1 MVRAGACA
9 TVGVEEEQVSDSSSG
24 RPFDAQEALRI
35 SGRAQ
40 ALVVL
45 IKALAGSDAA
55 VAKRAADKALSH
67 VEHQSAI
74 EQFDGKTPEVWIE
87 GMYDIEQALREAT
100 ALLSQAA
107 E

>member
-1 MVRAGACA
+1 MVAATPAAEAAGD
-9 TVGVEEEQVSDSSSG
+9 VHG